1 LSITTTG
8 YDLKRYQDII
18 AEVQSDFI
26 TATGNPNFDM
36 SDDSLIGILNR
47 IWCLKVSELYELAAA
62 QWSAGDPDTATG
74 VALERIVRRARM
86 TRLQAVKAYGT
97 LEFTGTLGANINL
110 GTQVK
115 DLAGNVVQTLSQLTL
130 NSTTL
135 KAVNINITVANNFTY
150 SLSVNGVVYSVISDA
165 TATEAEIISLFQ
177 TALSSLT
184 TISVSNNA
192 NRLQLTSQ
200 TDFSVS
206 VSTNLAIF
214 NVTNSVASEALLA
227 NTEDYEANTLNY
239 LVTTLPS
246 ITVTNNQK
254 WVTGRAEE
262 TDAELR
268 SRFYGSVGGQGRA
281 TVNAIFAALTSTE
294 GVVSAVV
301 EENWTN
307 TTNVNGLP
315 AKSIECTVKGG
326 SDLAVA
332 NTIWNTKPAG
342 IQPFGNTSTNIV
354 DSQNQTQTIF
364 YSRPVDQYIHVRVEY
379 QLYSEELFPS
389 DGAVQIANAVKAY
402 GDSLGLNEDVIPQ
415 RIMGAIYSKVS
426 GISNLAV
433 TAGKTL
439 TPTDSPILSS
449 GITTIGRKDE
459 AVFDISRITVVAG

>member
-18 AEVQSDFI
+18 ADVQSDFI

-74 VALERIVRRARM
+74 VALERIVRRARL

-97 LEFTGTLGANINL
+97 LEFTGALGANINS

-115 DLAGNVVQTLSQLTL
+115 DLAGNVVQTLSALTL
-130 NSTTL
+130 TSSAVKN
-135 KAVNINITVANNFTY
+135 VNINITVANNFTY
-150 SLSVNGVVYSVISDA
+150 SLSVNGVVYSVVSDGTA
-165 TATEAEIISLFQ
+165 TAAEIITLFQ

-184 TISVSNNA
+184 NIVVSNNS

-200 TDFSVS
+200 SDFSIA
-206 VSTNLAIF
+206 VSTNLSIF
-214 NVTNSVASEALLA
+214 NVTGSVAAEALVA

-254 WVTGRAEE
+254 WVTGRAQE

-268 SRFYGSVGGQGRA
+268 TRFYGSVGGQGKA

-307 TTNVNGLP
+307 TTNANGLP

-332 NTIWNTKPAG
+332 NTVWNTKPAG
-342 IQPFGNTSTNIV
+342 IQLFGNTSTAIT

-379 QLYSEELFPS
+379 QLYSEELFPA
-389 DGAVQIANAVKAY
+389 DGAAQIALAVKEY
-402 GDSLGLNEDVIPQ
+402 GDALGLNEDVIPQ
-415 RIMGAIYSKVS
+415 RIMGAIYAKVS
-426 GISNLAV
+426 GIGNLIV
-433 TAGKTL
+433 TAGKTSA
-439 TPTDSPILSS
+439 PTDTPVLSS

-459 AVFDISRITVVAG
+459 AVFDVSRITVIAG

>member
-18 AEVQSDFI
+18 ADVQSDFI

-74 VALERIVRRARM
+74 VALERIVRRARL

-97 LEFTGTLGANINL
+97 LEFTGALGANINS

-115 DLAGNVVQTLSQLTL
+115 DLAGNVVQTLSALTL
-130 NSTTL
+130 TSSAVKN
-135 KAVNINITVANNFTY
+135 VNINITVANNFTY
-150 SLSVNGVVYSVISDA
+150 SLSVNGVVYSVVSDGTA
-165 TATEAEIISLFQ
+165 TAAEIITLFQ

-184 TISVSNNA
+184 NIVVSNNS

-200 TDFSVS
+200 SDFSIA
-206 VSTNLAIF
+206 VSTNLSIF
-214 NVTNSVASEALLA
+214 NVTGSVAAEALVA

-254 WVTGRAEE
+254 WVTGRAQE

-268 SRFYGSVGGQGRA
+268 TRFYGSVGGQGKA

-307 TTNVNGLP
+307 TTNANGLP
-315 AKSIECTVKGG
+315 AKSIECTIKGG

-332 NTIWNTKPAG
+332 NTVWNTKPAG
-342 IQPFGNTSTNIV
+342 IQLFGNTSTAIT

-379 QLYSEELFPS
+379 QLYSEELFPA
-389 DGAVQIANAVKAY
+389 DGATQIALAVKEY
-402 GDSLGLNEDVIPQ
+402 GDALGLNEDVIPQ
-415 RIMGAIYSKVS
+415 RIMGAIYAKVK
-426 GISNLAV
+426 GIGNLIV

-439 TPTDSPILSS
+439 APTDTPVLSS

-459 AVFDISRITVVAG
+459 AVFDVSRITVIAG

>member
-1 LSITTTG
+1 
-8 YDLKRYQDII
+8 
-18 AEVQSDFI
+18 
-26 TATGNPNFDM
+26 M

-74 VALERIVRRARM
+74 VALERIVRRARL

-97 LEFTGTLGANINL
+97 LEFTGALGANINS

-115 DLAGNVVQTLSQLTL
+115 DLAGNVVQTLSALTL
-130 NSTTL
+130 TSSAVKN
-135 KAVNINITVANNFTY
+135 VNINITVANNFTY
-150 SLSVNGVVYSVISDA
+150 SLSVNGVVYSVVSDGTA
-165 TATEAEIISLFQ
+165 TAAEIITLFQ

-184 TISVSNNA
+184 NIVVSNNS

-200 TDFSVS
+200 SDFSIA
-206 VSTNLAIF
+206 VSTNLSIF
-214 NVTNSVASEALLA
+214 NVTGSVAAEALVA

-254 WVTGRAEE
+254 WVTGRAQE

-268 SRFYGSVGGQGRA
+268 TRFYGSVGGQGKA

-307 TTNVNGLP
+307 TTNANGLP

-332 NTIWNTKPAG
+332 NTVWNTKPAG
-342 IQPFGNTSTNIV
+342 IQLFGNTSTAIT

-379 QLYSEELFPS
+379 QLYSEELFPA
-389 DGAVQIANAVKAY
+389 DGAAQIALAVKEY
-402 GDSLGLNEDVIPQ
+402 GDALGLNEDVIPQ
-415 RIMGAIYSKVS
+415 RIMGAIYAKVS
-426 GISNLAV
+426 GIGNLIV
-433 TAGKTL
+433 TAGKTSA
-439 TPTDSPILSS
+439 PTDTPVLSS

-459 AVFDISRITVVAG
+459 AVFDVSRITVIAG